1 MMDIYPYLRPLLL
14 AIDPETAHHLVL
26 KALKCGLGA
35 SYHNS
40 HPSLKTTLWG
50 RSFANPLGLAAGF
63 DKTAEVIAPL
73 FNMGFGFVETGT
85 VTPLPQTGNP
95 RPRIFRDVPNES
107 VINRMGFPSEGLEIF
122 LRNIQKYK
130 SAFPQ
135 LQGILG
141 VNIGMNKDAAD
152 PVAAYRQG
160 IIALA
165 PTADYITINISSPN
179 TVGLRDLQ
187 AKEALDK
194 LLAGAVA
201 ARNALQLKSPP
212 PLLLKIA
219 PDLDAAQ
226 RIDIAEAVLRH
237 SIDGLIVSNTTLAR
251 PSALKPALKDEKGG
265 LSGRLLTAAS
275 TEIIRDMYR
284 LTCGKVPII
293 GAGGI
298 ASAADAY
305 AKIKA
310 GASLIQIYTALIYQ
324 GPALVAKI
332 LDGLVLL
339 LEQDG
344 FKTIAEAVGTDHP
357 SVPTIKETASCHE

>member
-1 MMDIYPYLRPLLL
+1 MMDVYPYLRPLLL

-26 KALKCGLGA
+26 KALKCGWGA
-35 SYHNS
+35 AYHS
-40 HPSLKTTLWG
+40 THPSLQTTLWG
-50 RSFANPLGLAAGF
+50 RNFANPLGLAAGF

-73 FNMGFGFVETGT
+73 FKMGFGFVETGT

-107 VINRMGFPSEGLEIF
+107 VINRMGFPSEGLDSF
-122 LRNIQKYK
+122 LKNIQKYK

-135 LQGILG
+135 SQGILG

-152 PVAAYRQG
+152 PIAAYRQG
-160 IIALA
+160 ITALA
-165 PTADYITINISSPN
+165 PVADYITINISSPN
-179 TVGLRDLQ
+179 TAGLRDLQ

-201 ARNALQLKSPP
+201 ARSALQLQSPP

-219 PDLDAAQ
+219 PDLDTAQ
-226 RIDIAEAVLRH
+226 RMDIAEAVLRH
-237 SIDGLIVSNTTLAR
+237 GIDGLIVSNTTLAR
-251 PSALKPALKDEKGG
+251 PAALASALQNEKGG
-265 LSGRLLTAAS
+265 LSGRLLTETS
-275 TEIIRDMYR
+275 TEMIRDMYR
-284 LTCGKVPII
+284 LTHGKIPLI

-310 GASLIQIYTALIYQ
+310 GASLVQLYTALVYQ

-339 LEQDG
+339 LAQDG
-344 FKTIAEAVGTDHP
+344 FQTIADAVGTDHSSTP
-357 SVPTIKETASCHE
+357 SSQETVRCHE